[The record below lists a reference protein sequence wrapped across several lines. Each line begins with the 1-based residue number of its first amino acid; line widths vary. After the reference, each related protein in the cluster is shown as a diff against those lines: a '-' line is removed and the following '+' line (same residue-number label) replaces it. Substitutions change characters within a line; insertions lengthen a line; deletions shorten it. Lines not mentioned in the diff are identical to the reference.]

1 MDQVAVLTISVP
13 SAIAGLGA
21 LWYVISSG
29 PGISEKLES
38 RAGRVQVKLQLS
50 ALDILKSLRV
60 VLDDIFE
67 EYDAGDDTYL
77 TRARPGIALEAI
89 REYNRLTVLQTR
101 VAVSAEKFRSR
112 SRHAFWI
119 ALSFALA
126 MAGAS
131 VLAAIYK
138 MFNTIEPA
146 IVSLEVAGAILVI
159 GGVAFAWAVGP
170 YRIVDKAEIVAAVQ
184 VKKRPAVAE
193 ALEDLRGEG
202 GSAR

>member
-1 MDQVAVLTISVP
+1 MDQVSVLTISVP

-21 LWYVISSG
+21 IWYIIASG

-38 RAGRVQVKLQLS
+38 RAGRVQLKLQLA

-77 TRARPGIALEAI
+77 TRARPEIALEAI

-101 VAVSAEKFRSR
+101 VGVSAEKFRSR

-119 ALSFALA
+119 ALLFALA
-126 MAGAS
+126 MVGAS

-138 MFNTIEPA
+138 VFASIGPA
-146 IVSLEVAGAILVI
+146 IVCLDVASVVLLI
-159 GGVAFAWAVGP
+159 GGVAFAWAVVP
-170 YRIVDKAEIVAAVQ
+170 YRIVDKAELVAAVQ

-202 GSAR
+202 GSAL